1 MNTLN
6 KYLIKQSFI
15 PFVLS
20 VGVITT
26 VLFLQFLMRAIDRF
40 LGKGLD
46 MFIILEYLYLNL
58 AWIIALSVPMSLLIS
73 SVMTYGRMS
82 QENEITALKSAG
94 VNLFSIIK
102 PALWFGSIVG
112 FLLCLFNNFIL
123 PDMNYNARLLARDIY
138 QKKPELTIEPGY
150 FVDMIPQYTMI
161 VKELDGNEFK
171 DVKIFSKNTQSEQ
184 TTIYAERGSL
194 ESKDGIITVNLQDG
208 EIHEIDLENYDHYRK
223 IKFGTH
229 QIIISMNDLLL
240 NRTSE
245 SNRTDR
251 EMRVPAMIEKIQQ
264 NKKSIEQI
272 KKRIETVKNDIGI
285 ESNSQMT
292 LADIINQIEI
302 LKKDAS
308 PNIDEDR
315 DYNKEIPVSEYE
327 KKDKVRSLNNNTRQF
342 QNEFTLIENY
352 EKNNNKFLVEIHK
365 KFTLAVACI
374 LFTLVGAPLGILVR
388 KGGITIASALSIAFF
403 LIYYILLIWGEQ
415 LADRALLNPAIGSW
429 MPNIILFIVGLII
442 LFLSDKRN

>member
-1 MNTLN
+1 MSTLN

-251 EMRVPAMIEKIQQ
+251 EMKVSAMIEKIQQ